1 MPRVVY
7 VNGRYEPYR
16 QARVHVEDRGFQFAD
31 AVYEVIEVQGKRL
44 VDEERHLDRLERSL
58 GEIGFGLPMSRPA
71 LAHVIRE
78 TIRRNGVTAGIVYL
92 QVTRGVAPRD
102 FLIPSPAPKP
112 TVVCIARQL
121 DQAKLEQTALQ
132 GIAVKTMPEMRWAR
146 CDVKTVMLL
155 PAVLAKDRARKEGAR
170 EVWFVD
176 RDGFVTEGG
185 SSNAWIVTKQGA
197 IVTRQLSVDLL
208 PGVTRA
214 GVLDMIRSLGMRL
227 EERPFR
233 VPEALAADEAF
244 NTAASATVMPVVEID
259 GTKVGSGRPGP
270 VALRLRREFHDHVA
284 LSVC

>member
-121 DQAKLEQTALQ
+121 DQAKLEQTAIQ

-176 RDGFVTEGG
+176 RNGFVTEGG

>member
-121 DQAKLEQTALQ
+121 DQAKLEQTAIQ

-176 RDGFVTEGG
+176 RNGFVTEGG

-197 IVTRQLSVDLL
+197 LVTRQLSVDLL